1 MIVVNIHTGNNI
13 SAMNSGQG
21 TLDMWKAQKD
31 LPVLRVSEL
40 SVIIKELFQDE
51 RLLDVLVEGE
61 VTNYKHHSRGNRYF
75 SLSEENGKESA
86 VIKCMMWSSDAG
98 KLPFVPEDGMRVI
111 ARGRIDFYPP
121 GGNCQLY
128 VKSMSIAGAGEK
140 YLLVERWKQELS
152 LEGCFAPERKQ
163 PLPLYPSV
171 IGVVTSGTGAI
182 LQDIKN
188 VIRRRYPLRIILSP
202 TAVQGEGAHLEIAA
216 AIRKID
222 GTVDVIIVARGG
234 GSFED
239 LFPFNHPEV
248 VRAIAS
254 CSTPVISA
262 VGHEVD
268 TTLADYAADARA
280 PTPSA
285 AAEMAVPD
293 RTALLAALREYRC
306 AMGDALGNQLE
317 RAFDELATLRERI
330 HPKKLGY
337 RIIERRQNIDD
348 MADRVLLATM
358 GKISG
363 GRLRLNEVR
372 AIIDGKNPLNILS
385 RGYCVVEKTGKVV
398 RSARSLA
405 PGDDLVLR
413 LTDGKSRVMVREV
426 TYDKEI

>member
-1 MIVVNIHTGNNI
+1 
-13 SAMNSGQG
+13 MNSGQG
-21 TLDMWKAQKD
+21 TLDGWNALKKP
-31 LPVLRVSEL
+31 PVLRVSEL
-40 SVIIKELFQDE
+40 SAIIKELFLDE
-51 RLLDVLVEGE
+51 RLQDVLVEGE

-75 SLSEENGKESA
+75 SLSEEDGKDSA

-111 ARGRIDFYPP
+111 AGGRIDFYQQ
-121 GGNCQLY
+121 GGTCQLY
-128 VKSMSIAGAGEK
+128 VKSMKRSGAGEK
-140 YLLVERWKQELS
+140 YLQVERWKQELS

-163 PLPLYPSV
+163 LLPLYPSV
-171 IGVVTSGTGAI
+171 IGVVTSGTGAV
-182 LQDIKN
+182 LQDIRN
-188 VIRRRYPLRIILSP
+188 VISRRYPLRIILSP
-202 TAVQGEGAHLEIAA
+202 TAVQGDGAHLEIAA

-222 GTVDVIIVARGG
+222 GKVDVIIVARGG

-293 RTALLAALREYRC
+293 RNALLTALRDYQC
-306 AMGDALGNQLE
+306 AMGDALGNQLD
-317 RAFDELATLRERI
+317 RAFDELARLRERI

-348 MADRVLLATM
+348 MADRVLLATR

-363 GRLRLNEVR
+363 SRLRLNEVR
-372 AIIDGKNPLNILS
+372 AMIEGKNPLGILN
-385 RGYCVVEKTGKVV
+385 RGYCVVEKAGKVV

-405 PGDDLVLR
+405 PGDDIILR
-413 LTDGKSRVMVREV
+413 LTDGKSAVLVREV
-426 TYDKEI
+426 SYDKEI

>member
-1 MIVVNIHTGNNI
+1 
-13 SAMNSGQG
+13 MNSGQG
-21 TLDMWKAQKD
+21 TLDMWKAPEE

-40 SVIIKELFQDE
+40 SAIIKELFLDE
-51 RLLDVLVEGE
+51 RLVDVLVEGE

-75 SLSEENGKESA
+75 SLSEEDGRESA

-128 VKSMSIAGAGEK
+128 VKSMRLAGAGEK

-152 LEGCFAPERKQ
+152 AEGCFAPERKR
-163 PLPLYPSV
+163 PLPLYPCV
-171 IGVVTSGTGAI
+171 IGVVTSGTGAV

-188 VIRRRYPLRIILSP
+188 VISRRYPLRIILSP
-202 TAVQGEGAHLEIAA
+202 TAVQGDGAHLEITA
-216 AIRKID
+216 AIKKID
-222 GTVDVIIVARGG
+222 GKVDVIIVARGG

-239 LFPFNHPEV
+239 LFPFNHPDV

-254 CSTPVISA
+254 CITPVVSA

-285 AAEMAVPD
+285 AAEMAVPE

-306 AMGDALGNQLE
+306 AMKDAISSQLE
-317 RAFDELATLRERI
+317 KAFDELATLRERI

-348 MADRVLLATM
+348 IADRLLLATR

-363 GRLRLNEVR
+363 SRLRLNEVR
-372 AIIDGKNPLNILS
+372 AVIEGKNPMGILG
-385 RGYCVVEKTGKVV
+385 RGYSIVEKEGKVV
-398 RSARSLA
+398 RSVRSLA
-405 PGDDLVLR
+405 KGDNLVLR
-413 LTDGKSRVMVREV
+413 LSDGKSGVQVREIS
-426 TYDKEI
+426 YDKKI

>member
-1 MIVVNIHTGNNI
+1 
-13 SAMNSGQG
+13 MNSGQG
-21 TLDMWKAQKD
+21 TLDMWRAQNNS
-31 LPVLRVSEL
+31 PVFRVSEL
-40 SVIIKELFQDE
+40 SVIIKELFLDE
-51 RLLDVLVEGE
+51 RLQDVLVEGE

-75 SLSEENGKESA
+75 SLSEEDGRESA

-111 ARGRIDFYPP
+111 VRGRIDFYPP

-128 VKSMSIAGAGEK
+128 VKSMKLSGAGEK

-152 LEGCFAPERKQ
+152 IEGCFAPERKQ

-171 IGVVTSGTGAI
+171 IGVVTSGTGAV

-188 VIRRRYPLRIILSP
+188 VISRRYPLRIILSP

-222 GTVDVIIVARGG
+222 GEVDVIIVARGG

-248 VRAIAS
+248 VRAITS

-293 RTALLAALREYRC
+293 RNALLAALREYRC
-306 AMGDALGNQLE
+306 SMGNAISSQLDK
-317 RAFDELATLRERI
+317 AFDELATLRERI
-330 HPKKLGY
+330 NPKKLGY

-348 MADRVLLATM
+348 LAERVLLATIR
-358 GKISG
+358 KISG
-363 GRLRLNEVR
+363 SRLRLNEVR
-372 AIIDGKNPLNILS
+372 AGIEGKNPLNILN
-385 RGYCVVEKTGKVV
+385 RGYSVVEKKGKVV
-398 RSARSLA
+398 RTVRSLT
-405 PGDDLVLR
+405 PGDNLVLR
-413 LTDGKSRVMVREV
+413 LADGKSGVLVREV
-426 TYDKEI
+426 SYDKEI

>member
-13 SAMNSGQG
+13 SAMDSGQG
-21 TLDMWKAQKD
+21 TLDMWKAPENS
-31 LPVLRVSEL
+31 PVLRVSEL
-40 SVIIKELFQDE
+40 SAIIKELFLDE
-51 RLLDVLVEGE
+51 RLQDVLVEGE

-75 SLSEENGKESA
+75 SLSEEDGRESA
-86 VIKCMMWSSDAG
+86 VIKCMMWSSDAV

-128 VKSMSIAGAGEK
+128 VKSMRLSGAGEK
-140 YLLVERWKQELS
+140 YLLVERWKQELAI
-152 LEGCFAPERKQ
+152 EGCFAPERKQ
-163 PLPLYPSV
+163 LLPAYPSV
-171 IGVVTSGTGAI
+171 IGVVTSGTGAV

-188 VIRRRYPLRIILSP
+188 VISRRYPVMIILSP
-202 TAVQGEGAHLEIAA
+202 TAVQGDGAHLEIAG

-222 GTVDVIIVARGG
+222 GKVDVIIVARGG

-239 LFPFNHPEV
+239 LFPFNHPDV
-248 VRAIAS
+248 VRAITS

-306 AMGDALGNQLE
+306 TMGDAISSQLE

-337 RIIERRQNIDD
+337 RITERRQNIDD
-348 MADRVLLATM
+348 IAERVLLATT

-363 GRLRLNEVR
+363 SRLRLNEVH
-372 AIIDGKNPLNILS
+372 AVIEGKNPLNILN
-385 RGYCVVEKTGKVV
+385 RGYSVVEKEGKVV
-398 RSARSLA
+398 RSVRSLA
-405 PGDDLVLR
+405 PGDNLVLR
-413 LTDGKSRVMVREV
+413 LSDGKSGVLVREV
-426 TYDKEI
+426 SYDKEI

>member
-1 MIVVNIHTGNNI
+1 M
-13 SAMNSGQG
+13 SSGQG
-21 TLDMWKAQKD
+21 TLDMWKPQKES
-31 LPVLRVSEL
+31 PVLQVSEL
-40 SVIIKELFQDE
+40 SAIIKDLFLDE
-51 RLLDVLVEGE
+51 RLQDLLVEGE

-75 SLSEENGKESA
+75 SLSEEAGRESA

-128 VKSMSIAGAGEK
+128 VKSLRLAGAGEK
-140 YLLVERWKQELS
+140 YLLVERWKLELS
-152 LEGCFAPERKQ
+152 NEGCFAPERKQ
-163 PLPLYPSV
+163 PLPPYPSV
-171 IGVVTSGTGAI
+171 IGVVTSGTGAV

-188 VIRRRYPLRIILSP
+188 VITRRYPLRIILSP
-202 TAVQGEGAHLEIAA
+202 TAVQGDGAHLEIAA

-222 GTVDVIIVARGG
+222 GKVDVIIVARGG

-239 LFPFNHPEV
+239 LFPFNHPDV
-248 VRAIAS
+248 ARAIAA
-254 CSTPVISA
+254 CSTPVVSA

-293 RTALLAALREYRC
+293 RTALLASLHDYRC
-306 AMGDALGNQLE
+306 TMGDALGSKLGK
-317 RAFDELATLRERI
+317 AFDELATLRERI

-348 MADRVLLATM
+348 IADRVLLATR
-358 GKISG
+358 GKITGS
-363 GRLRLNEVR
+363 RLRLKEVC
-372 AIIDGKNPLNILS
+372 AVMEGKNPMGILN
-385 RGYCVVEKTGKVV
+385 RGYCVVEKEGKVV
-398 RSARSLA
+398 RSIRSLA

-413 LTDGKSRVMVREV
+413 LTGGKSGVLVREV
-426 TYDKEI
+426 SYDKEI

>member
-1 MIVVNIHTGNNI
+1 MT
-13 SAMNSGQG
+13 
-21 TLDMWKAQKD
+21 
-31 LPVLRVSEL
+31 
-40 SVIIKELFQDE
+40 
-51 RLLDVLVEGE
+51 
-61 VTNYKHHSRGNRYF
+61 
-75 SLSEENGKESA
+75 
-86 VIKCMMWSSDAG
+86 WSSDAG
-98 KLPFVPEDGMRVI
+98 KLPFIPEDGMHVV

-128 VKSMSIAGAGEK
+128 VKSMGLSGAGEK
-140 YLLVERWKQELS
+140 FLLVERWKQELS
-152 LEGCFAPERKQ
+152 IEGCFDPGRKQ
-163 PLPLYPSV
+163 SLPPYPSV
-171 IGVVTSGTGAI
+171 IGVVTSGTGAV

-188 VIRRRYPLRIILSP
+188 IISRRYPLRIVLSP
-202 TAVQGEGAHLEIAA
+202 TAVQGERAHLDIAA
-216 AIRKID
+216 AIKKID

-254 CSTPVISA
+254 CRTPVISA

-293 RTALLAALREYRC
+293 RAVLLEALRQYRC
-306 AMGDALGNQLE
+306 AMADALGNQLE

-337 RIIERRQNIDD
+337 RIVERRQNLDD
-348 MADRVLLATM
+348 MSDRLLLATR
-358 GKISG
+358 GKITG

-372 AIIDGKNPLNILS
+372 AMIEGKSPLNILS
-385 RGYCVVEKTGKVV
+385 RGYSVVEKEGKVV
-398 RSARSLA
+398 RSARALA

-413 LTDGKSRVMVREV
+413 LSDGKSGVLVREV
-426 TYDKEI
+426 SYDKEI

>member
-21 TLDMWKAQKD
+21 TLDMWKAQED
-31 LPVLRVSEL
+31 SPVFRVSEL
-40 SVIIKELFQDE
+40 AAIIKELFLDE
-51 RLLDVLVEGE
+51 RLQDVFVEGE

-75 SLSEENGKESA
+75 SLSEEDGRESA

-128 VKSMSIAGAGEK
+128 VKSMRLAGAGEK
-140 YLLVERWKQELS
+140 YLMVERWKQELS
-152 LEGCFAPERKQ
+152 NEGCFDPERKQ
-163 PLPLYPSV
+163 PLPPYPSV
-171 IGVVTSGTGAI
+171 IGVVTSGTGAV

-188 VIRRRYPLRIILSP
+188 VISRRYPLKIILSP

-222 GTVDVIIVARGG
+222 GKVDVIIVARGG

-239 LFPFNHPEV
+239 LFPFNHPDV

-254 CSTPVISA
+254 CMTPVVSA

-293 RTALLAALREYRC
+293 RTALLTTLREYRC

-348 MADRVLLATM
+348 MADRVLLATR
-358 GKISG
+358 GKITGS
-363 GRLRLNEVR
+363 RLRLNEVR
-372 AIIDGKNPLNILS
+372 AVIEGKNPLNILG

-398 RSARSLA
+398 RSVRSLT
-405 PGDDLVLR
+405 PGDNLVLR
-413 LTDGKSRVMVREV
+413 LTDGKSGVQVREV
-426 TYDKEI
+426 SYDKEI

>member
-1 MIVVNIHTGNNI
+1 
-13 SAMNSGQG
+13 MNSGQG
-21 TLDMWKAQKD
+21 TLDMWKA
-31 LPVLRVSEL
+31 PEESSVLRVSEL
-40 SVIIKELFQDE
+40 SAIIKELFLDE
-51 RLLDVLVEGE
+51 RLVDVLVEGE

-75 SLSEENGKESA
+75 SLSEEDNRESA

-128 VKSMSIAGAGEK
+128 VKSMRRAGAGEK
-140 YLLVERWKQELS
+140 YLLVERWKKELS
-152 LEGCFAPERKQ
+152 SEGCFAPERKR
-163 PLPLYPSV
+163 PLPLYPCV
-171 IGVVTSGTGAI
+171 IGVVTSGTGAV

-188 VIRRRYPLRIILSP
+188 VISRRYPLRIILSP
-202 TAVQGEGAHLEIAA
+202 TAVQGDGAHLEIAA
-216 AIRKID
+216 AIRKIE
-222 GTVDVIIVARGG
+222 GKVDVIIVARGG

-239 LFPFNHPEV
+239 LFPFNHPDV

-254 CSTPVISA
+254 CSTPVVSA

-293 RTALLAALREYRC
+293 RTTILSTLRDYRF
-306 AMGDALGNQLE
+306 AMGDTLSSKLE
-317 RAFDELATLRERI
+317 RAFDAITMLRERI

-348 MADRVLLATM
+348 MADRILFATR
-358 GKISG
+358 GKISASC
-363 GRLRLNEVR
+363 LRLNEVR
-372 AIIDGKNPLNILS
+372 AVIEGKNPLNILS
-385 RGYCVVEKTGKVV
+385 SGYCVVEKEGKIV
-398 RSARSLA
+398 RSTQSLT
-405 PGDDLVLR
+405 PGDNLVLR
-413 LTDGKSRVMVREV
+413 LTDGKSEVLVREV
-426 TYDKEI
+426 SYDKEI